1 MQPYGPYRHITD
13 ADLVTNVTIS
23 MDEQLVILRRRITDF
38 EFRIKEIE
46 AGNGWQRREDARLL
60 LSLQAQ
66 VQDDRKK
73 LREMTGEL

>member
-1 MQPYGPYRHITD
+1 MQPYGPYRHIRDT
-13 ADLVTNVTIS
+13 DLVTDLTLS
-23 MDEQLVILRRRITDF
+23 MDEQLAILRRRISDF

-46 AGNGWQRREDARLL
+46 AGNGWQRNTDARLL

-73 LREMTGEL
+73 LREMTGEI